1 MNIND
6 DYENRNL
13 AADKGT
19 MFSVLVEKMCNSKS
33 QLFVLVC
40 LWYGLYIIYCLGH
53 CKLFVFSKT
62 RLEFGIDYNLNVTKH
77 NVSAINMSIK
87 YSLKKSFNDNLKKK
101 GINQKRCFTL
111 SRNVH
116 TLADFYKLNE
126 ERVKLVTGSRQK
138 NTGNIEESIRRL
150 RPKACKRFVGLVP
163 AKGRTGNMMF
173 EVASII
179 GIAYMYDVIPIIP
192 EELPLNKYF
201 ELPNTI
207 KRKHNVLKNVA
218 RLVCKPAAIYCNF
231 TKAFTSK
238 SNITVHGYLQSW
250 KYFEHARD
258 IIRSVFK
265 FKTKHYLRA
274 KHYLSSIYM
283 NGYERVCIHVRRG
296 DIANKRKIKFGYAVA
311 DVVFIEKAR
320 KFYIKRFSK
329 VQFIILSDDKD
340 WCRKN
345 LKDVYISPF
354 SSAADDMALMT
365 LCDHVT
371 ITVGTFGWWGG
382 WLSNGTTVYFDG
394 FPTPH
399 SGLASKMNRDDYYPP
414 NWIGIS

>member
-6 DYENRNL
+6 EYCKRNL
-13 AADKGT
+13 ATHKGI
-19 MFSVLVEKMCNSKS
+19 MFSVLVTTIYNRKS
-33 QLFVLVC
+33 QVFVLFC
-40 LWYGLYIIYCLGH
+40 LCYGLYISYCLGH
-53 CKLFVFSKT
+53 CKLFVFLKP
-62 RLEFGIDYNLNVTKH
+62 RFGSDYNMTVTKH

-116 TLADFYKLNE
+116 NLADLYKLNE
-126 ERVKLVTGSRQK
+126 ERVKLVTRSRQR
-138 NTGNIEESIRRL
+138 NTGNNEESIRRL
-150 RPKACKRFVGLVP
+150 GSKACKRFVGLVP
-163 AKGRTGNMMF
+163 AQGRTGNMMF
-173 EVASII
+173 QVASII

-201 ELPNTI
+201 DLPNTI
-207 KRKHNVLKNVA
+207 KRNNNVLENVE
-218 RLVCKPAAIYCNF
+218 RLVCYPAARYRNL
-231 TKAFTSK
+231 TKAFNSK

-265 FKTKHYLRA
+265 FKTKHLLKARQ
-274 KHYLSSIYM
+274 YLSSIYM
-283 NGYERVCIHVRRG
+283 TDYQQVCIHVRRG
-296 DIANKRKIKFGYAVA
+296 DTANKVMIKFGYAVA
-311 DVVFIEKAR
+311 GVDFIEKAR
-320 KFYIKRFSK
+320 KCYIERFSK
-329 VQFIILSDDKD
+329 VQFIIVSDDKD

-354 SSAADDMALMT
+354 TNEADDMALMT

-371 ITVGTFGWWGG
+371 ITVGTFGWWGA
-382 WLSNGTTVYFDG
+382 WLSNSTTVYFDG

-399 SGLASKMNRDDYYPP
+399 SGLASTMNRDDYYPP